1 MVRAYRGAAGFLL
14 CGAPFSRPIGAQC
27 LMSEYMQNELAR
39 LLDDYDA
46 RRRVDLE
53 REQKTKEEAE
63 LFLTRFAEV
72 RRTVIRPVFEAAG
85 AMLEARGHRFSITE
99 QEFVGAG
106 EGRGS
111 EAGIALR
118 VTRAGTKAPL
128 HDDQRSL
135 AITTRHYNRT
145 VWINSGDAPNADLT
159 PRRFEPGGCVS
170 SHPRCNRRGVRRA
183 I

>member
-1 MVRAYRGAAGFLL
+1 MT
-14 CGAPFSRPIGAQC
+14 
-27 LMSEYMQNELAR
+27 EHMQEALAR

-46 RRRVDLE
+46 RRRAELE

-85 AMLEARGHRFSITE
+85 AMLEARGHRFSIAE
-99 QEFVGAG
+99 QEFAVGT
-106 EGRGS
+106 EGRPS

-118 VTRAGTKAPL
+118 IAPSGSKSQP
-128 HDDQRSL
+128 HEDQRSL

-145 VWINSGDAPNADLT
+145 VWINSGDAPNAGGIAGAKGAYTLDKVTRDLVEKELLGFVA
-159 PRRFEPGGCVS
+159 RIV
-170 SHPRCNRRGVRRA
+170 A
-183 I
+183 A